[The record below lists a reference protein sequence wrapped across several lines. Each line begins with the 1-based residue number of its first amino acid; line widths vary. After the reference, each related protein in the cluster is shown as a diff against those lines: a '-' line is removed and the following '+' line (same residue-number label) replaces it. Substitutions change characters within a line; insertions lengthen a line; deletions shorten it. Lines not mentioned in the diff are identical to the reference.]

1 VFHNRAGLP
10 MDMFFWNGA
19 EAGLPLYR
27 IAPSINDACYFQRLA
42 ESGPLHIMRSV
53 LADTIEDHACLISTG
68 TCEELISWND
78 VGGLQPLQ
86 HKAVES
92 TQGHTFRFRDAATRR
107 LLMQHTLSDLV
118 LRGCDD
124 GSAEKNAESVESL
137 RKTVSELED
146 EGESLRETLALELA
160 SLVSALHDLA
170 SNKSA
175 ALPSADWHVGA
186 GADMD
191 SLAPLRAA
199 AGTFGQLS
207 RLL

>member
-1 VFHNRAGLP
+1 MSTICYARQCAKPPFKGPRWTKSDPIVFHNRAGLP
-10 MDMFFWNGA
+10 MDMFFWN
-19 EAGLPLYR
+19 
-27 IAPSINDACYFQRLA
+27 
-42 ESGPLHIMRSV
+42 
-53 LADTIEDHACLISTG
+53 G

>member
-1 VFHNRAGLP
+1 MSTICYARQCAKPPFKGPRWTKSDPIVFHNRAGLP

-146 EGESLRETLALELA
+146 EVRRPRGLAVEA
-160 SLVSALHDLA
+160 
-170 SNKSA
+170 
-175 ALPSADWHVGA
+175 
-186 GADMD
+186 
-191 SLAPLRAA
+191 
-199 AGTFGQLS
+199 
-207 RLL
+207 